1 MTQAKSWTLAMVA
14 LVALVAGILLASGAV
29 GFAQEGS
36 ETPTE
41 TPAATAAPTDDADGE
56 DGDREGCPEKE
67 QDDSADTTTSD
78 A

>member
-1 MTQAKSWTLAMVA
+1 MMA

-41 TPAATAAPTDDADGE
+41 TPAATAAPTDEADDSDGE